1 MRESHY
7 PIFRLKYVV
16 AHLISITIVFRAS
29 QKTEMPFL
37 GFTVFAFS
45 DDTDLRYNR
54 LAYNK

>member
-1 MRESHY
+1 M
-7 PIFRLKYVV
+7 I
-16 AHLISITIVFRAS
+16 AHLISITVVFRAS
-29 QKTEMPFL
+29 QKTEMPFF